1 MVANI
6 LLDEPVA
13 VMTANDRIR
22 QIEILDHGLQFAAVV
37 FGDLPA
43 EDDGDLVRLADVP
56 VRIQQPLLHLIQSR
70 PAPEHEIVAVL
81 DLCEEEVVL
90 TADLSLLSV

>member
-6 LLDEPVA
+6 LLDKPVA
-13 VMTANDRIR
+13 VMTANDGIR
-22 QIEILDHGLQFAAVV
+22 QIEIFDHGLQFAAVV

-43 EDDGDLVRLADVP
+43 EDGGDLVRLADVP
-56 VRIQQPLLHLIQSR
+56 VLIQQPLLHLIESR
-70 PAPEHEIVAVL
+70 PAPEHEIIAVL

-90 TADLSLLSV
+90 TADLPFFRV